1 MSGNTGLREAQ
12 TLLRVV
18 TVIPLPQDLKIVFR
32 RLRANRGT
40 SALVVTTLGLVLGAN
55 TLAFSFLNEIL
66 LNPLPSIPDKTDLV
80 NVHRFSN
87 EQDGL
92 KSFSFPAFQNLA
104 QSELFEKGLVGY
116 SGRGLSVQQGG
127 APALVFGMLV
137 SENYFDA
144 LGVRPRLG
152 RGFRPDDNRRGAEGV
167 VVLSDSIWRAR
178 FGAEPAVLGS
188 SIRVNGHPFRVI
200 GIGPEHFAG
209 HFVGFA
215 ADLWA
220 PLAWAPMVSGQKDLM
235 EDRGAAWIETF
246 GRLKAGRALGAEPA
260 LTRLSAALPS
270 MGGTVSTPER
280 ILVEPLTGIDRDLR
294 LPVGAFLVLL
304 QAATLAVALIAL
316 VNVASLLLT
325 RSIDR
330 RRETAVRLALGAS
343 QRSLLNP
350 FVIEAVVLS
359 GIGSVAGLGVA
370 SFVARVAPGWL
381 PPFAIPLRFD
391 LALDGATFAFS
402 AAAALAG
409 ALIATIGP
417 ALAVARSEPSS
428 ALLEGGTQRTA
439 ATKWRSRLVV
449 GQVAFAT
456 TVLVCGSVFARY
468 LAQVAAASPGFDLDR
483 VHVTR
488 IDTAVLGLSGD
499 AATPLQRRAVEAIT
513 SIPGVERA
521 AFARIAPYSLGTPTL
536 DVRAASNPGQK
547 PWVQADWN
555 AVSPGFFETLGIGL
569 LRGRDFMEI
578 DTASAPRVV
587 VISQALAQRVFASE
601 DPIGRSLALGPTEAA
616 ATVVGVVA
624 DVSLR
629 RLGEEPRPFLFRP
642 FDQSPA
648 PRMTIFAR
656 TENPNALATPIRSI
670 LTGVAPDLP
679 LLESM
684 SLRESAS
691 FSQTG
696 ARVGS
701 RAGLALGVLGLGLAA
716 IGLFGLIAQGVAARV
731 REIAIRMAMGA
742 TAPQILGLVL
752 AEGSRLGTL
761 GIGIGLSGGL
771 GLAPLLDVLAPSVNA
786 MDPVA
791 FGAAAFTVMAV
802 VIAATI
808 GPAWRASRIAPQV
821 ALRSN

>member
-391 LALDGATFAFS
+391 LALDGATFVFS

-521 AFARIAPYSLGTPTL
+521 AFARIAPYLSL
-536 DVRAASNPGQK
+536 
-547 PWVQADWN
+547 
-555 AVSPGFFETLGIGL
+555 IH
-569 LRGRDFMEI
+569 I
-578 DTASAPRVV
+578 
-587 VISQALAQRVFASE
+587 
-601 DPIGRSLALGPTEAA
+601 
-616 ATVVGVVA
+616 
-624 DVSLR
+624 
-629 RLGEEPRPFLFRP
+629 
-642 FDQSPA
+642 
-648 PRMTIFAR
+648 
-656 TENPNALATPIRSI
+656 
-670 LTGVAPDLP
+670 
-679 LLESM
+679 
-684 SLRESAS
+684 
-691 FSQTG
+691 
-696 ARVGS
+696 
-701 RAGLALGVLGLGLAA
+701 
-716 IGLFGLIAQGVAARV
+716 
-731 REIAIRMAMGA
+731 
-742 TAPQILGLVL
+742 
-752 AEGSRLGTL
+752 
-761 GIGIGLSGGL
+761 
-771 GLAPLLDVLAPSVNA
+771 
-786 MDPVA
+786 
-791 FGAAAFTVMAV
+791 
-802 VIAATI
+802 
-808 GPAWRASRIAPQV
+808 
-821 ALRSN
+821 